1 MTTPAFVAPA
11 PPRAASGSAARVVTL
26 TRLLARPSRQGR
38 AALVLPVV
46 AFAVT
51 TALLLVVAGGV
62 QMFLTDPRAAAN
74 AETYAPLSI
83 FALVLLA
90 VPIATLGAAAARLS
104 ARRRNDRLATL
115 RLLGATSGEVGAM
128 TVLEAAATAAVGALC
143 GVLLY
148 VALLPVV
155 GLLRFFGEPVGAAA
169 LWTGPV
175 IAASAVGA
183 VVLLATASAAV
194 SLRRVRLTPLGVR
207 RRTDAPPRRTAVLAA
222 CGVLVAVVGLAAS
235 QFGVIGNALGRL
247 LGPIAIIAF
256 LFGLFAAALLLVNAM
271 GAPLVAA
278 RGRAMARSAS
288 SAAHLI
294 AGRELA
300 GHSAVAWR
308 RVSGIAM
315 IAFIAVVG
323 GAGASLATIL
333 GDDTGADGTAATDA
347 ILFADMRTGVL
358 VTLGAGFVLL
368 ACSVGLT
375 QAASVLED
383 RELIVGL
390 DRLGMPADQLQ
401 KARSL
406 AVMVPLRWA
415 AIGGAAV
422 AGVLAFPFVGA
433 AVLFAP
439 VSLIIIAAT
448 FAAGILIVWLSV
460 RATAPIVTAIRCGAS
475 AG

>member
-1 MTTPAFVAPA
+1 MTAAAFAAPA
-11 PPRAASGSAARVVTL
+11 PPHATSGRAARVLTL
-26 TRLLARPSRQGR
+26 TRLLARPARQGR
-38 AALVLPVV
+38 GALMLPVV

-51 TALLLVVAGGV
+51 TALLLVVCGGV
-62 QMFLTDPRAAAN
+62 HMFLTDPRAAAN

-128 TVLEAAATAAVGALC
+128 TVVEAAATAAAGAIVG
-143 GVLLY
+143 VVLY

-155 GLLRFFGEPVGAAA
+155 GLLPFFGGPVGAGA
-169 LWTGPV
+169 LWTGPA

-183 VVLLATASAAV
+183 VILLATASAAV

-207 RRTDAPPRRTAVLAA
+207 RRSDAPPRRTAVLVGCAA
-222 CGVLVAVVGLAAS
+222 LVAVIGFAAS
-235 QFGVIGNALGRL
+235 QFGMIGEALGRA
-247 LGPIAIIAF
+247 LGPIAIIAV

-278 RGRAMARSAS
+278 RGRAMARSAA
-288 SAAHLI
+288 SASRLI

-300 GHSAVAWR
+300 GYAAVAWR

-333 GDDTGADGTAATDA
+333 GTDAGSRGAAASDA

-368 ACSVGLT
+368 ACSVGVT

-383 RELIVGL
+383 RELIIGL
-390 DRLGMPADQLQ
+390 DRIGMPADQLQ

-406 AVMVPLRWA
+406 TVMVPLRWA
-415 AIGGAAV
+415 ALGGAAV
-422 AGVLAFPFVGA
+422 GGVLAFPFVGA

-439 VSLIIIAAT
+439 VSLVIIAGT

-460 RATAPIVTAIRCGAS
+460 QATTPIVTAIRRGA
-475 AG
+475 

>member
-1 MTTPAFVAPA
+1 MTAPAFSAPA
-11 PPRAASGSAARVVTL
+11 AAPRATAASAARVVTL

-51 TALLLVVAGGV
+51 TALLLIVAGGV
-62 QMFLTDPRAAAN
+62 RMFLTDPRAATN
-74 AETYAPLSI
+74 AEMYAPLSI

-115 RLLGATSGEVGAM
+115 RLLGATSGEVGVM
-128 TVLEAAATAAVGALC
+128 TVLEAAATAAIGALC
-143 GVLLY
+143 GVVLFI
-148 VALLPVV
+148 ALLPAV
-155 GLLRFFGEPVGAAA
+155 GLLPFFGGSVGAAA
-169 LWTGPV
+169 LWTGPA

-183 VVLLATASAAV
+183 VVVLATASAAV

-207 RRTDAPPRRTAVLAA
+207 RRTDPPPRRTALLVG
-222 CGVLVAVVGLAAS
+222 CGILIVVVALAAS
-235 QFGVIGNALGRL
+235 QFGAIGNALGSV
-247 LGPIAIIAF
+247 LGPIAIIGF
-256 LFGLFAAALLLVNAM
+256 LFGLFAVSLLLVNAM

-288 SAAHLI
+288 SASRLI

-300 GHSAVAWR
+300 AHAAVAWR

-315 IAFIAVVG
+315 ISFIAVVG

-333 GDDTGADGTAATDA
+333 GDDAGAGAAADA
-347 ILFADMRTGVL
+347 TLFADMRTGVL

-383 RELIVGL
+383 RELIIGL

-406 AVMVPLRWA
+406 TVMVPLRWA
-415 AIGGAAV
+415 ALGGAAV
-422 AGVLAFPFVGA
+422 GGVLAFPFVGA

-439 VSLIIIAAT
+439 VSLVIIAGT
-448 FAAGILIVWLSV
+448 FAVGILIVWLSV
-460 RATAPIVTAIRCGAS
+460 RATTPIVAAIRRS
-475 AG
+475 A